1 VNSRIAS
8 WLLGI
13 VAIAAVA
20 CIDMSA
26 PKGPFSISVLL
37 VPSPGLVVG
46 DVMRDSNGV
55 PAPLGL
61 TAFDAG
67 GGTLPVTPDFFVT
80 DSLRFAHIGPGL
92 ILMGDS
98 VGTVHLLGQIGNL
111 QTAVVS
117 VAVSPAPT
125 TFVAAPTPNPS
136 PDTILVPVGADSASS
151 LGHSTVTVSLKG
163 RGDSAVAGFVVKFV
177 LRSGPATVSTSKFP
191 AVYLAGDDGKISLR
205 DTTDGS
211 GLASRNIFVNSRA
224 LADSALLAGTKTD
237 SAVVE
242 ATTSYKGVPIGVPVH
257 FSVPIRIKFGT

>member
-67 GGTLPVTPDFFVT
+67 GGTLPITPDFFVT

-117 VAVSPAPT
+117 IAVSPAPT
-125 TFVAAPTPNPS
+125 TFTASAV
-136 PDTILVPVGADSASS
+136 PDTGLGVLVPLGADSASS
-151 LGHSTVTVSLKG
+151 TRPTPLTVSLKG

-177 LRSGPATVSTSKFP
+177 LKSAPATASTSTSP
-191 AVYLAGDDGKISLR
+191 AVYLGGDDGKISLR

-211 GLASRNIFVNSRA
+211 GLASRSVYVNSRA
-224 LADSALLAGTKTD
+224 LADPALLGGTKTD

-242 ATTSYKGVPIGVPVH
+242 ATTSYKGVQIGATIR
-257 FSVPIRIKFGT
+257 FSVRINVGK